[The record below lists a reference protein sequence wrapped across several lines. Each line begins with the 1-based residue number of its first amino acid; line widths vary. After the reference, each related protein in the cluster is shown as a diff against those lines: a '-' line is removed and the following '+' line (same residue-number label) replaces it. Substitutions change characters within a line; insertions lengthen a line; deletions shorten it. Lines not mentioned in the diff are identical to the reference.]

1 MMINKKLFLKYMIII
16 TNITFLI
23 ISIVSF
29 HIYFKDSYNS
39 NYFTFSNEIY
49 LETASPNSFLCHFT
63 LANFSDHNIE
73 NINAFVDVYDK
84 NLKLI
89 STGRT
94 QFSESI
100 NLKSKQ
106 SCKTAAKISINENIN
121 NIKLLMIIPYSKEGT
136 GKIAIYF
143 PLGLK

>member
-1 MMINKKLFLKYMIII
+1 MINKKLFLKYMIII

-84 NLKLI
+84 NMKLI

>member
-1 MMINKKLFLKYMIII
+1 MIII

-84 NLKLI
+84 NMKLI

>member
-84 NLKLI
+84 NMKLI